1 MAKKTR
7 TKKKRV
13 RLSFDEAILF
23 VHSSFNNT
31 IISLTDRSGNVLT
44 WSSGGRV
51 GYKGSRKGTPF
62 AAQLAAT
69 EVSKAGLDMGI
80 TRVGVIVRGPG
91 SGRES
96 AIRAVNASGLKVTMI
111 KDATPIPHNGCRPP
125 KTRRI

>member
-7 TKKKRV
+7 IKKKRV
-13 RLSFDEAILF
+13 RLSFDEGIVF

-31 IISLTDRSGNVLT
+31 IVSLADRSGNILT

-51 GYKGSRKGTPF
+51 GYKGSRKATPF

-69 EVSKAGLDMGI
+69 EVSKTGLEMGL

-125 KTRRI
+125 KT

>member
-1 MAKKTR
+1 M
-7 TKKKRV
+7 
-13 RLSFDEAILF
+13 F

-31 IISLTDRSGNVLT
+31 IVSLADRSGNILT

-51 GYKGSRKGTPF
+51 GYKGSRKATPF

-69 EVSKAGLDMGI
+69 EVSKTGLEMGL

>member
-1 MAKKTR
+1 MARKTR
-7 TKKKRV
+7 TKRRRV
-13 RLSFDEAILF
+13 RLSFDEGIVF

-31 IISLTDRSGNVLT
+31 IVSLADRSGNILT

-51 GYKGSRKGTPF
+51 GYKGSRKATPF

-69 EVSKAGLDMGI
+69 EVSKAGMEMGI
-80 TRVGVIVRGPG
+80 TRVGVIVKGPG

-96 AIRAVNASGLKVTMI
+96 AIRAVNASGLKITMI

>member
-13 RLSFDEAILF
+13 RLTFDEGIVF

-31 IISLTDRSGNVLT
+31 IVSLTDRSGNVLT

-51 GYKGSRKGTPF
+51 GYKGSRKSTPF

-96 AIRAVNASGLKVTMI
+96 AIRAVNASGLRVTMI

>member
-1 MAKKTR
+1 MMCSRSSEHCRAFCR
-7 TKKKRV
+7 QSRC
-13 RLSFDEAILF
+13 LSD
-23 VHSSFNNT
+23 
-31 IISLTDRSGNVLT
+31 
-44 WSSGGRV
+44 
-51 GYKGSRKGTPF
+51 KGSRKATPF

-69 EVSKAGLDMGI
+69 EVSKTGLEMGL

>member
-13 RLSFDEAILF
+13 RLSFDEGIVF

-51 GYKGSRKGTPF
+51 GYKGSRKATPF

>member
-7 TKKKRV
+7 TKKKRI
-13 RLSFDEAILF
+13 RLSFDEGIVF

-31 IISLTDRSGNVLT
+31 IVSLADRSGNVLS

-51 GYKGSRKGTPF
+51 GYKGSRKATPF

-69 EVSKAGLDMGI
+69 EVSKAGIDMGI
-80 TRVGVIVRGPG
+80 TRVGVIVKGPG